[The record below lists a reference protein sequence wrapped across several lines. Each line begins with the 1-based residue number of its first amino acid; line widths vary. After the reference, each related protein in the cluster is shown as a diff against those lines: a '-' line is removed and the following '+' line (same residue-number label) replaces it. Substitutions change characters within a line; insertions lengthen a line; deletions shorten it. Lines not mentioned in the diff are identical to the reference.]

1 MIELK
6 IFLTI
11 FLVLIV
17 FSLIKVQFS
26 NNLRIIEKVIFFLFV
41 LTTQY
46 VIINPKILYYVSAP
60 LKIERGIDLIFYIYI
75 FISLW
80 IFTRNHIRLNM
91 LNKKINKLTS
101 KLALE
106 DPIKTS

>member
-6 IFLTI
+6 IFLT
-11 FLVLIV
+11 LSLLALV
-17 FSLIKVQFS
+17 FSLTKVQFS
-26 NNLRIIEKVIFFLFV
+26 NNLRIIEKFIFFIFFIII
-41 LTTQY
+41 QY
-46 VIINPKILYYVSAP
+46 IIVNPKVLYYVAAP

-75 FISLW
+75 FLSLW

-101 KLALE
+101 KMALE
-106 DPIKTS
+106 NPIKAS